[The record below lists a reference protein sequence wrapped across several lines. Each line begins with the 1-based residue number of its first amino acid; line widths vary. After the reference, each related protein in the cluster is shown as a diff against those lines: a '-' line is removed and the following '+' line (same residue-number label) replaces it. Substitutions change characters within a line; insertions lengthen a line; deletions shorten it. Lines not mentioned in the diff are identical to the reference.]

1 MLENQIR
8 IRYQKGFN
16 KYGFGPRALGWKT
29 QQAAEVRYINLIR
42 GINFEG
48 REVLDV
54 GCGFGGV
61 IPFIE
66 AETKNFNYTGV
77 DLVPE
82 FIKIAK
88 EKNPDFRFQVMDYF
102 KRPWDKMFDIIISS
116 GALNSNIENPLEY
129 RRKAIQTMFEHASE
143 LLVFNMAGGHPQS
156 KNNRGNRVYY
166 IDSHRMLKFCQSLA
180 PKVIFRHH
188 YRLNDFTIVMYK
200 IKKASKKGNK

>member
-61 IPFIE
+61 IPFIK

-88 EKNPDFRFQVMDYF
+88 EKNPNFRFAVKDYF
-102 KRPWDKMFDIIISS
+102 RRPWGKMFDIIISS
-116 GALNSNIENPLEY
+116 GTLSSNIKNSLKY
-129 RRKAIQTMFEHASE
+129 RQEAIRTMFIHASE
-143 LLVFNMAGGHPQS
+143 LVAFNVAGGHPQP
-156 KNNRGNRVYY
+156 KNIRKNRVYY
-166 IDSHRMLKFCQSLA
+166 ADSHQMLKFCQSLT
-180 PKVIFRHH
+180 PKIIFRHY
-188 YRLNDFTIVMYK
+188 YRFNDFTIVMYK
-200 IKKASKKGNK
+200 PKKIEKGNE